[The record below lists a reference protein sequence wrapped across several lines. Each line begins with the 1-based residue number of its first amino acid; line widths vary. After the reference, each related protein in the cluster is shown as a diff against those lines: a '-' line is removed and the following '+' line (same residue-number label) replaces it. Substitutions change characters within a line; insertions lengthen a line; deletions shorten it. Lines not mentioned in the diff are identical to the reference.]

1 MSVSII
7 IPAKGSSERVPKK
20 NLLDLNGHSLVY
32 SACDKCLGV
41 PSIDNVYIDTESQ
54 EIIDD
59 VTPLIE
65 KGLRV
70 IRRPDKMADNDTS
83 GNDLIV
89 FEQSMIDKCDLVLHT
104 YATSPFITTETIE
117 SCIETFQSKQARY
130 LCYDR
135 QKQTIDHASRGLIYD
150 SFFTALPVKEYF
162 WSKGKPV
169 NFDLDTLPNSQNL
182 GTMWVETHGLYGITW
197 NALTKFRRRLGER
210 VLPIQINEDEA
221 LDINT
226 PLDYEKAVKQHE
238 QRTEKTL
245 RESV

>member
-7 IPAKGSSERVPKK
+7 IPAKGNSERVPNK

-32 SACDKCLGV
+32 SACEKCLEV

-70 IRRPDKMADNDTS
+70 IRRPDHMADNNTS

-89 FEQSMIDKCDLVLHT
+89 FEQSMIEKCDLVLHT
-104 YATSPFITTETIE
+104 YATSPFITAETIE
-117 SCIETFQSKQARY
+117 SCINIFQSKQATY
-130 LCYDR
+130 LCRRDEY
-135 QKQTIDHASRGLIYD
+135 APRGLIYD

-162 WSKGKPV
+162 WSNGKPL
-169 NFDLDTLPNSQNL
+169 NFDLDALPNSQNL
-182 GTMWVETHGLYGITW
+182 DTMWIETHGLYGITW
-197 NALTKFRRRLGER
+197 NALTKLKRRLGQR
-210 VLPIQINEDEA
+210 VLPIQIKENEA

-226 PLDYEKAVKQHE
+226 PLDYEKAVKHYE
-238 QRTEKTL
+238 ERTERT
-245 RESV
+245 V